1 MKQCIAIALK
11 CVNPDLKKRPNTL
24 DIIEILNAAERSC
37 CVKNGKDS
45 LVYHKEGVP
54 PVDMQCED
62 GLGVVLNTSVRK
74 DHTPARINED
84 TSKIEATG
92 RAAACEE
99 VHLEL
104 GAGNKNYQLERDASC
119 TCNKV
124 SGGPESNLLSGQPL
138 QLNLTNNTDERVAF
152 RLLTKNSSNEHFV
165 GPLSGVVPP
174 RCTLAVTMQNQ
185 PKRPCWRWLPSNK
198 DRMLTT
204 WVLAALRQ
212 WCFYMA
218 AGLLAAASFSPEAI
232 LLILWSFFVS
242 MASLS
247 CCLCALFCLGSAST
261 VIHYMGYTRGLCI
274 VGLFGIFVMWMY
286 GYFWIVGMLWVA
298 AGMFM

>member
-1 MKQCIAIALK
+1 MQQKE
-11 CVNPDLKKRPNTL
+11 V
-24 DIIEILNAAERSC
+24 AAS
-37 CVKNGKDS
+37 KMAKI

-84 TSKIEATG
+84 TSKKEATG

-138 QLNLTNNTDERVAF
+138 QLNLTNNTDERV
-152 RLLTKNSSNEHFV
+152 RLQAPDQK
-165 GPLSGVVPP
+165 
-174 RCTLAVTMQNQ
+174 
-185 PKRPCWRWLPSNK
+185 
-198 DRMLTT
+198 
-204 WVLAALRQ
+204 
-212 WCFYMA
+212 
-218 AGLLAAASFSPEAI
+218 
-232 LLILWSFFVS
+232 
-242 MASLS
+242 
-247 CCLCALFCLGSAST
+247 
-261 VIHYMGYTRGLCI
+261 
-274 VGLFGIFVMWMY
+274 
-286 GYFWIVGMLWVA
+286 
-298 AGMFM
+298 